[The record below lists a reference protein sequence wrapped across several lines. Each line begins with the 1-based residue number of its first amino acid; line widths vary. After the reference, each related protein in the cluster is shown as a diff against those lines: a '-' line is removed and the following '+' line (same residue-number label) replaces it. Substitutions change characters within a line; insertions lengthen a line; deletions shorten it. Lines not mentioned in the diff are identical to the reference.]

1 MIHPRPKPLS
11 SYPAHEKNSLEQIPI
26 LTYEVGDLAKMFA
39 YAHRYR
45 LVDKDRSKGY
55 KIEARIAASDVIA
68 QMVVMC
74 DREGWD
80 FWEVKKL
87 GEERFREKI
96 ERHRLY
102 KE

>member
-26 LTYEVGDLAKMFA
+26 ITYELGDLAKMFV
-39 YAHRYR
+39 YAQRYAWVDKEKSRGYR
-45 LVDKDRSKGY
+45 L
-55 KIEARIAASDVIA
+55 EAKIAASDVIA

-74 DREGWD
+74 EREGWN
-80 FWEVKKL
+80 FWEVKRL

-96 ERHRLY
+96 ERHR
-102 KE
+102 KHGE